1 MGLGLLLVPAL
12 AGYLFLNWFNATRYS
27 LPRETGYHV
36 VFQSAIAGVVLFF
49 VARLLVVLA
58 NTFTP
63 AIAECWNTLVPLDYS
78 GTAAGTIILAALLPW
93 ILNKLPGFGS
103 FNAQRKAAEAAGD
116 QIGLIIDQA
125 MLEGRFVELSLASG
139 KSYVGSPIQG
149 TFGHRD
155 GGDVALIPIASG
167 YRNTESRDLVM
178 TTNYAPAIKDQLSSR
193 ALDALKI
200 AFPMRE
206 VASARLFDQELYAS
220 FLDARAATELSTK
233 PHTDN

>member
-12 AGYLFLNWFNATRYS
+12 AGYLFLNWFNGTRYS

-49 VARLLVVLA
+49 ISRLIVVFA
-58 NTFTP
+58 NTYIP
-63 AIAECWNTLVPLDYS
+63 AVAQHWKTIVPIDYS
-78 GTAAGTIILAALLPW
+78 GTAAGTFVLAAVLPL
-93 ILNKLPGFGS
+93 IFNSFS
-103 FNAQRKAAEAAGD
+103 RFDQFNAQQKAAEAAGD
-116 QIGLIIDQA
+116 QISLIIDQA

-167 YRNTESRDLVM
+167 YRDNDSRDLVM
-178 TTNYAPAIKDQLSSR
+178 TTNYAPAISDQLSDL
-193 ALDALKI
+193 ALDDLRV
-200 AFPMRE
+200 AFPMRDI
-206 VASARLFDQELYAS
+206 VSARLFDQELYAS
-220 FLDARAATELSTK
+220 FLDDKAAAS
-233 PHTDN
+233 